1 MSEAEK
7 EGCVCSVLHCFVLRS
22 KWPSRAE
29 QWFSAAE
36 EDLNT
41 SPLVPS
47 GFLLWG
53 SHSPRLMGFRD
64 ARRPP
69 CVTLPSLKDI

>member
-1 MSEAEK
+1 M
-7 EGCVCSVLHCFVLRS
+7 FVLFCVVLFCV
-22 KWPSRAE
+22 KKQCPSRAE

-41 SPLVPS
+41 SRLVPS

-53 SHSPRLMGFRD
+53 SHSPRLIGFRD

-69 CVTLPSLKDI
+69 CVTLLSLKDI